1 MGFTLNAPD
10 ASGTIE
16 THRPEFTV
24 HPGQSGSAVVRRLL
38 ALAPDVLSFRG
49 HEGRLRQ
56 VRESDAADYA
66 FGTEH
71 ALLAGHYSRHTLPYT
86 RVQVFGAAGVA
97 EIFAWE
103 EVPLQGERLLQEH
116 DLNLDTMEKADDR
129 CRELLRRL
137 DRETVSGDVSVQ
149 PNCGQELY
157 DVVEITDARA
167 GLTAAR
173 RRVTGVRLD
182 FRRSGEPRYVQRLT
196 LGGV

>member
-1 MGFTLNAPD
+1 M
-10 ASGTIE
+10 
-16 THRPEFTV
+16 
-24 HPGQSGSAVVRRLL
+24 
-38 ALAPDVLSFRG
+38 
-49 HEGRLRQ
+49 
-56 VRESDAADYA
+56 
-66 FGTEH
+66 
-71 ALLAGHYSRHTLPYT
+71 
-86 RVQVFGAAGVA
+86 FGAAGVA

-182 FRRSGEPRYVQRLT
+182 FRRSGEARYVQRLT

>member
-1 MGFTLNAPD
+1 MPSAG
-10 ASGTIE
+10 S
-16 THRPEFTV
+16 TH
-24 HPGQSGSAVVRRLL
+24 S
-38 ALAPDVLSFRG
+38 
-49 HEGRLRQ
+49 
-56 VRESDAADYA
+56 
-66 FGTEH
+66 
-71 ALLAGHYSRHTLPYT
+71 LAGHYSRRSLPYT

-97 EIFAWE
+97 ELFAWE

-182 FRRSGEPRYVQRLT
+182 FRRSGEARYVQRLT